1 MKKKIIIIL
10 SVIVIVIIILLAV
23 FLPSNSNKNIKTDGT
38 YNVNVS
44 GDSSVTIPS
53 KQSKTIFFKI
63 NNKSNEDTNYK
74 VGYIGNDVNV
84 TYDSK
89 DSDPLEGLIEKGTM
103 KYIKLKI
110 ENTSTD
116 TNTVTLYSILENSTD
131 TLPEG
136 MQIITSE

>member
-1 MKKKIIIIL
+1 MKKKIIIVL
-10 SVIVIVIIILLAV
+10 SILLV
-23 FLPSNSNKNIKTDGT
+23 VVLVVILCSNNNKENIKTDGT
-38 YNVNVS
+38 CNINVS
-44 GDSSVTIPS
+44 GDSSVTLS
-53 KQSKTIFFKI
+53 AKQSKTIFFKI

-89 DSDPLEGLIEKGTM
+89 DSDSLEGFIEKDTM

-116 TNTVTLYSILENSTD
+116 TNTITLYSILENSTD

-136 MQIITSE
+136 IQIITSE

>member
-10 SVIVIVIIILLAV
+10 SIIVIIILLAV
-23 FLPSNSNKNIKTDGT
+23 FLPSDSNKKIKADGI

-63 NNKSNEDTNYK
+63 NNQSNEDTNYK

-84 TYDSK
+84 TYDPK
-89 DSDPLEGLIEKGTM
+89 DSDPLEGTIEKENM

-110 ENTSTD
+110 ENISSD
-116 TNTVTLYSILENSTD
+116 TTTVTLYSILENSTD
-131 TLPEG
+131 PLPEDIK
-136 MQIITSE
+136 IISEE

>member
-10 SVIVIVIIILLAV
+10 SVIVIIILLAV
-23 FLPSNSNKNIKTDGT
+23 FLPSDSNKKIKTDGT

-53 KQSKTIFFKI
+53 KQSKTIFLKI

-103 KYIKLKI
+103 KYIKIKI

-116 TNTVTLYSILENSTD
+116 INTVTLYSILENSTEA
-131 TLPEG
+131 LPEG
-136 MQIITSE
+136 IKIISEE

>member
-1 MKKKIIIIL
+1 MKKKIIIVL
-10 SVIVIVIIILLAV
+10 SILLV
-23 FLPSNSNKNIKTDGT
+23 VVLVVILCSNNNKENIKTDGT
-38 YNVNVS
+38 YNINVS
-44 GDSSVTIPS
+44 GDSSVTLS
-53 KQSKTIFFKI
+53 AKQSKTIFFKI

-74 VGYIGNDVNV
+74 VGYIGNGVNV

-89 DSDPLEGLIEKGTM
+89 DSDSLEGFIEKDTM

-116 TNTVTLYSILENSTD
+116 TNTITLYSILENSTD

-136 MQIITSE
+136 IQIITSE

>member
-10 SVIVIVIIILLAV
+10 SVIVIITLLAV
-23 FLPSNSNKNIKTDGT
+23 FLPSDSNKKIKADGI

-44 GDSSVTIPS
+44 GDSSVTIPA
-53 KQSKTIFFKI
+53 QESKTIFFKI

-89 DSDPLEGLIEKGTM
+89 DSDPLEGTIEKEAM

-110 ENTSTD
+110 ENISSD
-116 TNTVTLYSILENSTD
+116 TTTVTLYSILENSTD
-131 TLPEG
+131 TLPEDIK
-136 MQIITSE
+136 IISEE

>member
-1 MKKKIIIIL
+1 MKKKIIISL
-10 SVIVIVIIILLAV
+10 SIIVIIVLLAV
-23 FLPSNSNKNIKTDGT
+23 FLPSDSNKKIKTDGT

-44 GDSSVTIPS
+44 GDSSVTLS
-53 KQSKTIFFKI
+53 AQESKTIFLKI

-89 DSDPLEGLIEKGTM
+89 DSDPLEGLIEKDTM

-116 TNTVTLYSILENSTD
+116 TNNVTLYSILENSTD

-136 MQIITSE
+136 MQIISEE

>member
-1 MKKKIIIIL
+1 MKKKIIISL
-10 SVIVIVIIILLAV
+10 SILLLV
-23 FLPSNSNKNIKTDGT
+23 VLVVILYSINNKENIKTDGT

-44 GDSSVTIPS
+44 GDSSVTIQAH
-53 KQSKTIFFKI
+53 QSKTIFFKI

-74 VGYIGNDVNV
+74 VGYIGNNVNI

-89 DSDPLEGLIEKGTM
+89 DSDPLEGIIKKGTM

-116 TNTVTLYSILENSTD
+116 TNIVTLYSILENSTD

-136 MQIITSE
+136 IKIISEE

>member
-1 MKKKIIIIL
+1 MKKKIIISL
-10 SVIVIVIIILLAV
+10 SILLV
-23 FLPSNSNKNIKTDGT
+23 VVLVVILCSNNNKENIKTDGT

-44 GDSSVTIPS
+44 GDSSVTLS
-53 KQSKTIFFKI
+53 AQESKTIFFKI

-89 DSDPLEGLIEKGTM
+89 DSDPLEGTIEKETT
-103 KYIKLKI
+103 KYVKLKI

-116 TNTVTLYSILENSTD
+116 TNNVTLYSILENSTD
-131 TLPEG
+131 ALPEG
-136 MQIITSE
+136 IKIITPE